1 MYKMNTKI
9 KIIETGRADGIMSR
23 TKRFYP
29 EDYSQKQIDEEFKNT
44 RTKIGKKYHFNGLHI
59 IKPTQI
65 ELTKDK
71 NKNFKDYIIVSKEM
85 LNKKDYYYIDFYCDA
100 LVLPSTIKDVVL
112 GHPEADCPILICE
125 DRKKGFTALTH
136 CGAVMINRG
145 TIKNCIKALTDGCN
159 SNKEDI
165 YCYISNSIKKDS
177 YIYDKYPPF
186 ATNKTIWKNAIKK
199 HNNEYKID
207 LVLAIIE
214 ELHRL
219 GITNIKENK
228 EDTATSSKY
237 YSHVKETQGDNSK
250 KGQNFVGLY
259 YI

>member
-85 LNKKDYYYIDFYCDA
+85 LNKKDSYYIFIVMPLSYQ
-100 LVLPSTIKDVVL
+100 VL
-112 GHPEADCPILICE
+112 
-125 DRKKGFTALTH
+125 
-136 CGAVMINRG
+136 
-145 TIKNCIKALTDGCN
+145 
-159 SNKEDI
+159 
-165 YCYISNSIKKDS
+165 
-177 YIYDKYPPF
+177 
-186 ATNKTIWKNAIKK
+186 
-199 HNNEYKID
+199 
-207 LVLAIIE
+207 
-214 ELHRL
+214 
-219 GITNIKENK
+219 
-228 EDTATSSKY
+228 
-237 YSHVKETQGDNSK
+237 
-250 KGQNFVGLY
+250 
-259 YI
+259 